1 MEGKSA
7 EGLQD
12 KPSPHFWLLIR
23 KNKPRKPEKQ
33 AFGVFVSV
41 SVKFSVNKFVCF
53 VFLCYALGL
62 QFSVFGYFPE
72 ELTMASGI
80 IYAAAEV
87 LHPVAYYY
95 IRYA

>member
-7 EGLQD
+7 ERLQD

-41 SVKFSVNKFVCF
+41 LVEFSVNKFVLF
-53 VFLCYALGL
+53 RLLVLCLG
-62 QFSVFGYFPE
+62 F
-72 ELTMASGI
+72 T
-80 IYAAAEV
+80 V
-87 LHPVAYYY
+87 LR
-95 IRYA
+95 IRVLP

>member
-41 SVKFSVNKFVCF
+41 LVKFSVNKFVLF
-53 VFLCYALGL
+53 RLLVLCLG
-62 QFSVFGYFPE
+62 V
-72 ELTMASGI
+72 T
-80 IYAAAEV
+80 V
-87 LHPVAYYY
+87 LR
-95 IRYA
+95 IRVLP